1 MSCPVITIANQKGGV
16 GKTTTAINLSAALAA
31 QDVPTLLVDL
41 DPQGNTTSG
50 LGMTREEGVSLYAPI
65 LGEGLAASMV
75 QETRVPSLSL
85 IPSELD
91 LAVVETQLGGMKNYL
106 TKLRKCLAPLK
117 KSRKFKAIILDCPPA
132 LGMLC
137 MNGLAAAA
145 YLLIALQCEYL
156 AMEGLGQILRVMEQ
170 IKSSGANKQLKLGG
184 ILMTMF
190 HGRTKISEQVVSE
203 VRRHFKK
210 DIFKSIIPRSVRLS
224 EAPSFGQT
232 IFEYD
237 GDSPGAWSYR
247 NLGLEV
253 IKRFGLK

>member
-1 MSCPVITIANQKGGV
+1 
-16 GKTTTAINLSAALAA
+16 
-31 QDVPTLLVDL
+31 
-41 DPQGNTTSG
+41 
-50 LGMTREEGVSLYAPI
+50 
-65 LGEGLAASMV
+65 
-75 QETRVPSLSL
+75 
-85 IPSELD
+85 
-91 LAVVETQLGGMKNYL
+91 
-106 TKLRKCLAPLK
+106 
-117 KSRKFKAIILDCPPA
+117 
-132 LGMLC
+132 
-137 MNGLAAAA
+137 
-145 YLLIALQCEYL
+145 
-156 AMEGLGQILRVMEQ
+156 MEGLGQILRVMEQ